1 MLLLINYLVDDT
13 NDNSDKDNYFAFE
26 PNSHELIVVDPLNKQ
41 NNVAKSTFQF
51 MIIKMGFLIAFMVVK
66 EDRERKCHDRYIQNN
81 KFNMENS
88 ILKRILN
95 SIKRFKD
102 VNKNIY

>member
-13 NDNSDKDNYFAFE
+13 NDNSDKDNNFAFR

-51 MIIKMGFLIAFMVVK
+51 MIIKMGFLIAFMLVK
-66 EDRERKCHDRYIQNN
+66 EDRERNVN
-81 KFNMENS
+81 KGIFKIINS
-88 ILKRILN
+88 IWKIV
-95 SIKRFKD
+95 F
-102 VNKNIY
+102 

>member
-13 NDNSDKDNYFAFE
+13 NDNNDKDNYFAFG

-51 MIIKMGFLIAFMVVK
+51 IIIKIGFLIAFMVVK
-66 EDRERKCHDRYIQNN
+66 EDRERNVIIGIFKII
-81 KFNMENS
+81 NS
-88 ILKRILN
+88 VWKIVFRKE
-95 SIKRFKD
+95 F
-102 VNKNIY
+102 

>member
-1 MLLLINYLVDDT
+1 
-13 NDNSDKDNYFAFE
+13 
-26 PNSHELIVVDPLNKQ
+26 
-41 NNVAKSTFQF
+41 
-51 MIIKMGFLIAFMVVK
+51 MIIKMGFLIAFMVFK
-66 EDRERKCHDRYIQNN
+66 EDRERRCHYRYIQNN
-81 KFNMENS
+81 KFNMENC